1 MQTIN
6 IVRNIDTNVIE
17 FINGIGQFVDINADF
32 FTIDIATT
40 EWQLPTDGFPK
51 SYLEGITLEMVLKE
65 LGTVYSKIDKAT
77 KAKVIHRNTAARKKS
92 LLQNAFLGTKS
103 E

>member
-51 SYLEGITLEMVLKE
+51 SYLEGITLEIETSEGIIANQSKLNGTAGNYSIE
-65 LGTVYSKIDKAT
+65 L
-77 KAKVIHRNTAARKKS
+77 
-92 LLQNAFLGTKS
+92 
-103 E
+103 